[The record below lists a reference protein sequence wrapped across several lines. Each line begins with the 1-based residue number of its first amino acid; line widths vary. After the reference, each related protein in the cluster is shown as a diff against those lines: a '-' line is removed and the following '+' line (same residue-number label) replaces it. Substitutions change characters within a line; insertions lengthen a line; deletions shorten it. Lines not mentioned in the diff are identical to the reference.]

1 MLPPMSELNRRR
13 ENFEKYYKNYKELKE
28 KGEYGKAG
36 EMIWGAVSNLIE
48 AISWARSRE
57 GLGDFSSKK
66 EFIKQLSGEMNDE
79 DLFDTFEDANDLHVR
94 SFYERRMSKKIFLE
108 LTDKIE
114 RILIPKLKHYYN
126 IVKGRE

>member
-1 MLPPMSELNRRR
+1 MSELNRRK
-13 ENFEKYYKNYKELKE
+13 ENFEKYYENYKKLKE
-28 KGEYGKAG
+28 KEEYGKAG

-48 AISWARSRE
+48 AISWARSEE
-57 GLGDFSSKK
+57 GLGDYSSKQ

-94 SFYERRMSKKIFLE
+94 SFYERRMSKKRFLE
-108 LTDKIE
+108 LTDRIE

-126 IVKGRE
+126 IMKGRGEY